1 MSDIEEQ
8 EQKTTRRPKRQDK
21 RKETSKNNIKKAI
34 EARKMRLKEQR
45 DNRKDKEAEDQVKF
59 IEEEDTEEEESNT
72 PDTKEFT
79 QEEIQKIQQY
89 YAQQM
94 APEEELEED
103 LSDAEEDLS
112 EAKDEAPAPKPHT
125 SVVTRKR
132 QSRKK
137 VVNIKPPKLPRGR
150 KAKIQEDDYSAQPS
164 RLVEEVGE
172 MKKIIQDM
180 KIAKERQ
187 KQKKRQQVLSSKRA
201 QKGTGQTTVDSIPP
215 TKPASQIGI
224 SIEEFRKNLYKTL

>member
-1 MSDIEEQ
+1 MSDIEEV
-8 EQKTTRRPKRQDK
+8 EEKKSRRPKRQDK

-59 IEEEDTEEEESNT
+59 IEEEDTEEEEESNS
-72 PDTKEFT
+72 PVTKEFT
-79 QEEIQKIQQY
+79 QAEIEKMQQY

-94 APEEELEED
+94 APEEEEEQPDEDEED
-103 LSDAEEDLS
+103 YEDL
-112 EAKDEAPAPKPHT
+112 DEAPAPKP
-125 SVVTRKR
+125 KR
-132 QSRKK
+132 QPRKK

-150 KAKIQEDDYSAQPS
+150 KAKVSAQADHSRMQEEDDYSAQPS

-187 KQKKRQQVLSSKRA
+187 KQRKRLQVLSAKRA
-201 QKGTGQTTVDSIPP
+201 QKGTGQKED
-215 TKPASQIGI
+215 KPVEQQNL
-224 SIEEFRKNLYKTL
+224 SIEELRKNLYKNL